1 MRNKRNIAILSI
13 CLMIAGL
20 YVISGKNT
28 GEPKEV
34 TAYYEGLKS
43 EPAVNATGSVID
55 ATANPAT
62 GGVIIVPTIK
72 PDDDVV
78 PTAKPS
84 QTPGVKKN
92 GFVTTAK
99 GKYYY
104 KNGVALKEKWLTV
117 NQKTYYFRKNGT
129 AATGIYKING
139 VIYLFNKNATLAK
152 NRWIVVDGKKYYAKE
167 NGQAAIGYKNINN
180 KGYYF
185 ESNGAMHVG
194 FININ
199 GKKYYFG
206 KNGVKVSGKKKIGKY
221 MCYFKKTGA
230 LYRKIDTRKKL
241 VALTYDDGPSKNTNT
256 ILKVLKKYD
265 STATFFEVGN
275 RIASYKS
282 IVKKIDKMGCE
293 IGNHTYE
300 HKILSGCSKAEIR
313 KQIDQTNSELR
324 KVIGKKTIITRPPG
338 GNHNKTIDSIIKTPI
353 VLWSVDTLDWKNRN
367 SAYVTNAVLKNV
379 KDGDIVL
386 MHDLYESTA
395 DASKKIIPA
404 LVKRGYQLVTVS
416 ELSDCRKAMKN
427 GETYSSFRLK

>member
-78 PTAKPS
+78 LTAKPS

-129 AATGIYKING
+129 AATGIYKINS
-139 VIYLFNKNATLAK
+139 VI
-152 NRWIVVDGKKYYAKE
+152 
-167 NGQAAIGYKNINN
+167 
-180 KGYYF
+180 
-185 ESNGAMHVG
+185 
-194 FININ
+194 
-199 GKKYYFG
+199 
-206 KNGVKVSGKKKIGKY
+206 
-221 MCYFKKTGA
+221 
-230 LYRKIDTRKKL
+230 
-241 VALTYDDGPSKNTNT
+241 
-256 ILKVLKKYD
+256 
-265 STATFFEVGN
+265 
-275 RIASYKS
+275 
-282 IVKKIDKMGCE
+282 
-293 IGNHTYE
+293 
-300 HKILSGCSKAEIR
+300 
-313 KQIDQTNSELR
+313 
-324 KVIGKKTIITRPPG
+324 
-338 GNHNKTIDSIIKTPI
+338 
-353 VLWSVDTLDWKNRN
+353 
-367 SAYVTNAVLKNV
+367 
-379 KDGDIVL
+379 
-386 MHDLYESTA
+386 
-395 DASKKIIPA
+395 
-404 LVKRGYQLVTVS
+404 
-416 ELSDCRKAMKN
+416 
-427 GETYSSFRLK
+427 